1 VTPDPPFD
9 PLDADVGTGVTLVEA
24 SAGTGKTFALVG
36 LAVRLVLDGT
46 VRDLSRLLVVT
57 FTRAATDE
65 LRGRLRGALAE
76 TLAAVDG
83 RATVPSALA
92 APFAARASADPATAR
107 RRLLRALRTVDA
119 AAVSTIHGFCRR
131 ELEREAFA
139 SGAPLHLTVADED
152 EAARLHARAAR
163 DVWHALATEHAWMP
177 ALLAAER
184 WDRRDPTA
192 RLLTLYQRLAARPD
206 ALLRPE
212 TEPLADALDALDA
225 AARDAAAHADGLA
238 DALDGAPWKLDA
250 PLRGVAPEAV
260 ARAVSTLAV
269 RPTPTALKAALDVG
283 GAGDAMR
290 RQSRADRDAR
300 DAVLAHPAVGA
311 SAGVADALARV
322 RRALDGAVVDRL
334 RERVGALKAAR
345 GLVTNDDL
353 LTRLAAALDDPGRGE
368 ALAAAVA
375 SRYDAA
381 LVDEFQDTDPVQ
393 AAIFARA
400 FAGRRP
406 LVYVGD
412 PKQSIYGFRGA
423 DLDAYLRARVAA
435 DRRHA
440 LSTNWRSHSGLV
452 RAVDA
457 VFSAPAR
464 PFVLDGV
471 GHPRLA
477 AAGEADA
484 RALAGCPLPPLVWW
498 TFEADAAK
506 GPPKPVGKTAIRP
519 RIREAVVHEIRRL
532 LGAGVTVGD
541 RPLRPSGLAVLVAK
555 NAEAAEM
562 QAALRL
568 AGVPSTVAR
577 GGDVTTSEEMADLA
591 TLLRAA
597 ARPAD
602 GAALR
607 AALATRLAGWSAAAL
622 ADLDRRPAEADRLAA
637 ATARLARTWRRH
649 GVLRMIEEAARMWD
663 VEARLLAHPDGERR
677 LTNLRHAAELLHRAE
692 GGGRRAPDDLVR
704 WVDARAQRRLA
715 DREEAELRLETDE
728 NAVQIT
734 TVHKAKGLEYEV
746 VFVPSLWDRR
756 DLAVQR
762 DRLPPLV
769 PFGDGVVLDL
779 ALADDPVRLAEAEA
793 RDLAE
798 HVRLAYVAL
807 TRARQRTYVVFGP
820 SADADASAL
829 AWLLVGHEADEGATP
844 GARVASA
851 RAHARAALPTVPQ
864 RLAALVARH
873 PDVMA
878 VTTLPAGPAPLSVA
892 PEVPP
897 APALRARHAPP
908 TNAPDRVDS
917 FSAWTRDAHSPLPE
931 RPGLDDAPDPDL
943 APAAPP
949 AGFDAFAGGVVA
961 GTALHTILEKIPP
974 ARFDTPLGAAD
985 HRTIRTTLVAHG
997 LAAPDAHRAPIDP
1010 AAEVEALVGR
1020 LGTATLPGLGI
1031 ALRDLDATSA
1041 EWTFTLP
1048 MASTAPA
1055 RVAAAVRDHG
1065 GPAFAP
1071 YADRLALLPDAPR
1084 AGYFTGTAD
1093 LLFAHGGRFG
1103 VLDWKTTRLGGNA
1116 PDEARAAAFDRHYVL
1131 QALLYLAGLDAHLRT
1146 RVPDYD
1152 YDRHVAGA
1160 WIVFLRGVAGDG
1172 EAGLVH
1178 VAPPAALVRA
1188 VAAPFLPPGEVSPAQ
1203 PVTEGVPHPTATL
1216 AGEVSRNAGDGGGP
1230 RPQHHA

>member
-1 VTPDPPFD
+1 MPDLPFD
-9 PLDADVGTGVTLVEA
+9 PLDAEVGTGVTLVEA

-83 RATVPSALA
+83 RAAAPSALA
-92 APFAARASADPATAR
+92 APFAARAASDPATAR
-107 RRLLRALRTVDA
+107 RRLARALRTVDA

-139 SGAPLHLTVADED
+139 SGQPLHLTVADED

-163 DVWHALATEHAWMP
+163 DVWHALAAEHAWMP

-184 WDRRDPTA
+184 WDRRDPTG
-192 RLLTLYQRLAARPD
+192 RLLTLYARLAARPD

-212 TEPLADALDALDA
+212 AEPLADALAALDDAARA
-225 AARDAAAHADGLA
+225 AAACADDLA
-238 DALDGAPWKLDA
+238 DAIAGAPWKLRDA
-250 PLRGVAPEAV
+250 PLRDVSPAVVAAAV
-260 ARAVSTLAV
+260 ASLGT
-269 RPTPTALKAALDVG
+269 RPTPAALQTALHLGGAADALSRSSNAQKAA
-283 GAGDAMR
+283 GA
-290 RQSRADRDAR
+290 
-300 DAVLAHPAVGA
+300 AVLAHPAVA
-311 SAGVADALARV
+311 ACAAVADALARV
-322 RRALDGAVVDRL
+322 RRALDAEVVARL
-334 RERVGALKAAR
+334 GERVAALKAAR

-353 LTRLAAALDDPGRGE
+353 LTRLAGALSDAERGE
-368 ALAAAVA
+368 ALASAVA

-381 LVDEFQDTDPVQ
+381 LIDEFQDTDPIQ
-393 AAIFARA
+393 ADIFARA

-423 DLDAYLRARVAA
+423 DLDAYLRARGAS

-440 LSTNWRSHSGLV
+440 LGTNWRSHSGLV
-452 RAVDA
+452 RALDA
-457 VFSAPAR
+457 LFSAPER

-471 GHPRLA
+471 GHPRLD

-484 RALAGCPLPPLVWW
+484 RALAGCALPPLVWW
-498 TFEADAAK
+498 TFEPETVK
-506 GPPKPVGKTAIRP
+506 GQPKPVGKGAIRP

-532 LGAGVTVGD
+532 LGAGVTVGG
-541 RPLRPSGLAVLVAK
+541 RPLRPSDLAVLVSK

-562 QAALRL
+562 QDALRL

-591 TLLRAA
+591 LLLRAA

-607 AALATRLAGWSAAAL
+607 AALATRLAGWSARQI
-622 ADLDRRPAEADRLAA
+622 ADLDRQSAEADRLAA
-637 ATARLARTWRRH
+637 VAARLARTWRRH
-649 GVLRMIEEAARMWD
+649 GVLRTIEEASRLWN

-692 GGGRRAPDDLVR
+692 GGGRRTPDDLVR

-756 DLAVQR
+756 DLAARR
-762 DRLPPLV
+762 DGLPPLV
-769 PFGDGVVLDL
+769 PDADGRPVLDL
-779 ALADDPVRLAEAEA
+779 ALADSPDRLAEAEA

-807 TRARQRTYVVFGP
+807 TRARQRTYVVWGP
-820 SADADASAL
+820 AADADASAL
-829 AWLLVGHEADEGATP
+829 AWLLVGHEADDGASP
-844 GARVASA
+844 GARVAAA
-851 RAHARAALPTVPQ
+851 RAHARAALTTAPQ
-864 RLAALVARH
+864 RLAALAARH
-873 PDVMA
+873 ADVMA
-878 VTTLPAGPAPLSVA
+878 VATLPAGPPALTVA
-892 PEVPP
+892 PEAPP
-897 APALRARHAPP
+897 APTLRGRRPP
-908 TNAPDRVDS
+908 PGLAPDRVDS
-917 FSAWTRDAHSPLPE
+917 FSAWTRETAETARPE
-931 RPGLDDAPDPDL
+931 RPGLDDAPEVETV
-943 APAAPP
+943 PAAPP
-949 AGFDAFAGGVVA
+949 AGFDAFAGGATA
-961 GTALHTILEKIPP
+961 GTALHEILEAIPP
-974 ARFDTPLGAAD
+974 ARFRTPLAPAD
-985 HRTIRTTLVAHG
+985 ERHVRARLVAHG
-997 LAAPDAHRAPIDP
+997 LVSPDAHRAPIDP

-1020 LGTATLPGLGI
+1020 LGTAVLPGLGLP
-1031 ALRDLDATSA
+1031 LRELAETSA

-1048 MASTAPA
+1048 MATTAPA
-1055 RVAAAVRDHG
+1055 HVATAVREHG

-1071 YADRLALLPDAPR
+1071 YAERLAALPDRSR

-1093 LLFAHGGRFG
+1093 LLFSHGGRFG
-1103 VLDWKTTRLGGNA
+1103 VLDWKTTRLDSYS
-1116 PDEARAAAFDRHYVL
+1116 PDEAGAAAFDRHYVL
-1131 QALLYLAGLDAHLRT
+1131 QALLYLAGLDAHLRA
-1146 RVPDYD
+1146 RVPGYAYERD
-1152 YDRHVAGA
+1152 VAGV
-1160 WIVFLRGVAGDG
+1160 WIVFLRGVTGDG
-1172 EAGLVH
+1172 DAGFVH

-1188 VAAPFLPPGEVSPAQ
+1188 IAAPFARRTMHGTAREGAAQ
-1203 PVTEGVPHPTATL
+1203 
-1216 AGEVSRNAGDGGGP
+1216 
-1230 RPQHHA
+1230 